1 MSVLATSHRAAKHCH
16 HTFRALPGNAYMFA
30 SRFDF
35 RLSLHGPWPRFAAS
49 TKAKFNSTLSSGS
62 IEGVGLQAS
71 EPQNLGVACG
81 FMAEGSKWIEWLL
94 NESGVNRSICTELYE
109 RFSNGI

>member
-1 MSVLATSHRAAKHCH
+1 MFMRSATRSCSRHAFV
-16 HTFRALPGNAYMFA
+16 FRHL
-30 SRFDF
+30 
-35 RLSLHGPWPRFAAS
+35 LHGPCFACACNA
-49 TKAKFNSTLSSGS
+49 KAKFNSTLSSGS

-94 NESGVNRSICTELYE
+94 NESGVNRSICRELYE